1 MRWLL
6 KRKFKLFRE
15 QTDFTLIEILFA
27 VVPKTPVPT
36 IFSDPPLSVTY
47 EDFNTGYSWNTGAV
61 IVPAYDSRTEAG
73 QVE

>member
-15 QTDFTLIEILFA
+15 QTGFALIEILFA

-36 IFSDPPLSVTY
+36 IFSKIGVTDEEY
-47 EDFNTGYSWNTGAV
+47 YDGYSWNTGAV
-61 IVPAYDSRTEAG
+61 IVPAYDS
-73 QVE
+73 